1 MAKVTELGSREGRIG
16 ARVLTLTQSFTG
28 GEGSLGMEGGEMSP
42 GKMRLG
48 SQISKDKLGSERR
61 GRAF

>member
-1 MAKVTELGSREGRIG
+1 MTKVTELGSGGDRIG
-16 ARVLTLTQSFTG
+16 ARVLTLAQSFPG
-28 GEGSLGMEGGEMSP
+28 GGGSLGMEGGEMSS